1 MEDPNILAQTHAN
14 PKPSSSTQRYMVYR
28 NDIKY
33 KAQNSID
40 LDRAVFE
47 NDEVR
52 KDFMSD
58 TDNIEYRIKECFRE
72 KCQVLDV
79 AHTSASCTT
88 TTCMMDRIIAHPK
101 FPEIK
106 NHIIIISANDMCI
119 PLYKTPLDFSVFS
132 NLLSL
137 NLSNNNLTSLPN
149 LPVSLEELIIDSNRI
164 SHIPMMKHIKRIR
177 ARQNNLNR
185 IDYAPSLE
193 SLNVS
198 DNPELRSIISLP
210 NLYYLDIARTG
221 ITQIPMCSNL
231 KYLDM
236 SETRISVLQT
246 LPSLCILRC
255 EKSDL
260 QDISA
265 LQNLYVLMT
274 TDSKVR
280 TVHYM
285 DTLQKLT
292 YSGKHK
298 KDIRLSSRYKVYN
311 IVKNSNDVY
320 DITLKAKPVVVKIL
334 N

>member
-1 MEDPNILAQTHAN
+1 MEDHNILAHTQAD
-14 PKPSSSTQRYMVYR
+14 PIKSTQKYMVYR

-52 KDFMSD
+52 QDFMSD
-58 TDNIEYRIKECFRE
+58 TNGVEYRIKECFRE
-72 KCQVLDV
+72 KGQVLDV

-88 TTCMMDRIIAHPK
+88 KTCMMDRIIAHPK
-101 FPEIK
+101 FQEIK
-106 NHIIIISANDMCI
+106 DHIIIISSNDMCDN
-119 PLYKTPLDFSVFS
+119 LYKTPLDFSVFS

-137 NLSNNNLTSLPN
+137 NLSNNGLSSLPN
-149 LPVSLEELIIDSNRI
+149 LPASLEELIIDSNKI
-164 SHIPMMKHIKRIR
+164 SHIPMMRHIKRIR
-177 ARQNNLNR
+177 ARQNNLSR
-185 IDYAPSLE
+185 IDYTPSLE

-198 DNPELRSIISLP
+198 DNPELQTIVNLP

-221 ITQIPMCSNL
+221 ITQIPECPNL

-236 SETRISVLQT
+236 SETRISVLQI

-260 QDISA
+260 RDISA

-280 TVHYM
+280 TIHYM

-292 YSGKHK
+292 YSGEHK
-298 KDIRLSSRYKVYN
+298 KDIKLSSRYKVYN